1 MFPSVVKSFERD
13 DYKSMKSQWVIR
25 KSARDYVLLCRSTSS
40 LRHCDHWRHAS
51 PYAWL
56 RVQVE
61 MCISIH
67 VQSHV
72 RKYMHA
78 NLGQLRLS
86 SLLLYS
92 GSLLVFPSALSFV
105 LSLSR
110 TFFPTI
116 IPSFFIFLS
125 LTVNSLFVPPPPF
138 PFQSSFFALA
148 FLFLTFLSFSLP
160 SLLFPP
166 PFFILLARFSLT
178 LIFFFFLSLKLY
190 FYSLSFFFFFIYSS
204 KLFLILFL
212 LCSLLFVS
220 ITSHLSFFLSVS
232 IRAIVLSVV

>member
-1 MFPSVVKSFERD
+1 
-13 DYKSMKSQWVIR
+13 
-25 KSARDYVLLCRSTSS
+25 
-40 LRHCDHWRHAS
+40 
-51 PYAWL
+51 
-56 RVQVE
+56 
-61 MCISIH
+61 
-67 VQSHV
+67 
-72 RKYMHA
+72 MHA

-92 GSLLVFPSALSFV
+92 GSLLVFPSALSFL

-125 LTVNSLFVPPPPF
+125 LTVNSLFVPPSPLPF

-166 PFFILLARFSLT
+166 PLPLFHPSRPFLFDSYFL
-178 LIFFFFLSLKLY
+178 FLSFAETLFL
-190 FYSLSFFFFFIYSS
+190 LSTLFFFFFTPANCFS
-204 KLFLILFL
+204 FFF

-220 ITSHLSFFLSVS
+220 ITSHLSFFPFLFAPLFFLSPS
-232 IRAIVLSVV
+232 DPLLYGDLSLFTDDIMLQGQS